1 MNRSQWADY
10 PKTKPRDDKAKPRV
24 QIVCQQSP
32 PSKSG
37 VKKWLPKNLAY
48 IYLYLYGIHHRWCW
62 YICPDKQQ
70 SKQTKPSKSLAYPK
84 VKATFVRRK
93 LVPENMGISRQAAY
107 MAVTLPFI
115 TFALKLKTKRAG
127 RLFMRNQKA
136 SSNRIKECSR
146 DCKEIVSP
154 TGHKAPLTSHPSA
167 DTQYLAV
174 GAILCGGQHEAK
186 QVSDRYTPSWQS

>member
-1 MNRSQWADY
+1 
-10 PKTKPRDDKAKPRV
+10 
-24 QIVCQQSP
+24 
-32 PSKSG
+32 
-37 VKKWLPKNLAY
+37 
-48 IYLYLYGIHHRWCW
+48 
-62 YICPDKQQ
+62 
-70 SKQTKPSKSLAYPK
+70 
-84 VKATFVRRK
+84 
-93 LVPENMGISRQAAY
+93 MGTSRQAAY

-186 QVSDRYTPSWQS
+186 QVSDRYTPS